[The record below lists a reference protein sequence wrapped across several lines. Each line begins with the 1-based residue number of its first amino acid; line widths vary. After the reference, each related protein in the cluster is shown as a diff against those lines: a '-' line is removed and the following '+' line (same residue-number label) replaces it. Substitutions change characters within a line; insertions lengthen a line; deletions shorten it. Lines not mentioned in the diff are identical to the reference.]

1 MTPTTAL
8 AHLGLP
14 ELPPSRADL
23 QRQVAARVDPRRW
36 SWDDTAAYRCL
47 WAELGQQRKPA
58 ERRDSSRTAEPAA
71 AAASQKRRPGADS
84 EHQARLGVYRP
95 GMTRAAALKRAS

>member
-14 ELPPSRADL
+14 VLPSSRADL

-36 SWDDTAAYRCL
+36 SWEDTAAYQCL
-47 WAELGQQRKPA
+47 WAELGKPA
-58 ERRDSSRTAEPAA
+58 ERRDSSCTAESQATRR
-71 AAASQKRRPGADS
+71 SQKRRPGGASD
-84 EHQARLGVYRP
+84 APVKLGAYRP
-95 GMTRAAALKRAS
+95 GITQAAALKRAS